1 MGWGRKIN
9 LSLAFTIHYVIIKGM
24 VEQLI
29 EKVQKYQKDNGTEF
43 EPQVIVFKLHGCKV
57 CKSLETD
64 LMVDGWSYESFDCMD
79 TKHELIADEI
89 EGILQSNS
97 YPVIFINYP
106 ETKVLHTDSPIRH
119 SKLISNLNPQ
129 ITIYKQLTPHLS

>member
-1 MGWGRKIN
+1 
-9 LSLAFTIHYVIIKGM
+9 M
-24 VEQLI
+24 VEKLI
-29 EKVQKYQKDNGTEF
+29 EKVQMYQKNNGTEF
-43 EPQVIVFKLHGCKV
+43 EPQIIVFKLHGCKV
-57 CKSLETD
+57 CKSLESE
-64 LMVDGWSYESFDCMD
+64 LMIDGWSYESFDCMES
-79 TKHELIADEI
+79 KHELIADEI

-106 ETKVLHTDSPIRH
+106 ETKVIHTDSPIRH